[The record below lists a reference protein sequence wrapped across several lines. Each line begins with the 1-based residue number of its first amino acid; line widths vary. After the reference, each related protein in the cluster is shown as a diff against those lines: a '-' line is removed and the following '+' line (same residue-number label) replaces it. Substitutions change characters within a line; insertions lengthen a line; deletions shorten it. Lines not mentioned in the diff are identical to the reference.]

1 MTNQT
6 HGTSGQI
13 YCGCLIGM
21 LLLTSGCQI
30 KPVAQPLAP
39 ELSGS
44 DPEAQ
49 MEFWHT
55 LVDRKITSNDEAF
68 HGLLL
73 FLDHEDPSED
83 YEARVALLKERQ
95 MIPESFNQPAGAP
108 IQRGTLAVALA
119 RALQIK
125 GGVTMRVMGPSPRYA
140 TRELQYLS
148 LYPASSPRQTFSGSE
163 FLGIIGR
170 AEDYERKFAFKK
182 PAGELP
188 EIEDTGEDRVAEQ
201 AKPGATSASSDS
213 R

>member
-6 HGTSGQI
+6 HGKSGRI
-13 YCGCLIGM
+13 CCGCLIGV
-21 LLLTSGCQI
+21 LLLVNGCQI
-30 KPVAQPLAP
+30 KPVAQALAP
-39 ELSGS
+39 EMTGS

-73 FLDHEDPSED
+73 FLDQEDPSAD
-83 YEARVALLKERQ
+83 YEARVALLKQRQ
-95 MIPESFNQPAGAP
+95 MIAEDFDQPATAA
-108 IQRGTLAVALA
+108 IQRGTLAVALV
-119 RALQIK
+119 RFLQIK
-125 GGVTMRVMGPSPRYA
+125 GGVTMRMLGPTPRYA

-148 LYPASSPRQTFSGSE
+148 LYPASSPQQTFSGAE
-163 FLGIIGR
+163 FVGIIGR
-170 AEDYERKFAFKK
+170 AEDYERKFAFRK

-188 EIEDTGEDRVAEQ
+188 DGEETGEGRVAER
-201 AKPGATSASSDS
+201 AKLEAATA